1 MCNLE
6 TNLRMLKIK
15 HDLKYGTKQ
24 YLDVSE
30 KTVFGINIGI
40 LGFGKAFLFLILSQ
54 ILTKTNKAYYT
65 QRIIH

>member
-65 QRIIH
+65 QRIIN

>member
-40 LGFGKAFLFLILSQ
+40 LGADGRMGGAIIRALDAEPRARLSVAG
-54 ILTKTNKAYYT
+54 T
-65 QRIIH
+65 